1 MPRCCI
7 DKFINRNNTPLVTL
21 ISTNTAKNQ
30 KYESARQT
38 SFANTRT
45 WLQWL
50 GNRGTTAHQACVMRD
65 NSLSWREPNLKP
77 ESHMLEISVEACE
90 DDQNWWKS
98 NHRFLCFLKAETS
111 VFTQGLMSL
120 NISCY
125 CWSLLETNKTSK
137 IDFLHRFL
145 RFLLDLHF
153 MNLECS

>member
-1 MPRCCI
+1 MLHRQVHQQ
-7 DKFINRNNTPLVTL
+7 KQHTSSNSNINQY
-21 ISTNTAKNQ
+21 SKSQ

-65 NSLSWREPNLKP
+65 NSLSWRERKLKP
-77 ESHMLEISVEACE
+77 GSHMLEISVEACE
-90 DDQNWWKS
+90 DEQNLWMS
-98 NHRFLCFLKAETS
+98 DHRFLCFLKAETS

-137 IDFLHRFL
+137 IDFSHRFL

-153 MNLECS
+153 IMNLECS